1 MEKQAM
7 ILVYLE
13 TADGQILKVSL
24 EALNA
29 AKKLAVQTGK
39 GVAAVLIGDASA
51 AASAGVYGAD
61 EV

>member
-29 AKKLAVQTGK
+29 AKK
-39 GVAAVLIGDASA
+39 
-51 AASAGVYGAD
+51 AGRTD
-61 EV
+61 R